1 MVEKRGS
8 IQQGS
13 ESGFTTGVQSTV
25 DYSTVQRCGSVQSLT
40 TVQCG
45 VLSSTVETNG
55 VLILV
60 CDRVR
65 HNEPKCVKSVPN
77 C

>member
-1 MVEKRGS
+1 MVNRVEY
-8 IQQGS
+8 QQDGS
-13 ESGFTTGVQSTV
+13 ERRFTTRVQNTV
-25 DYSTVQRCGSVQSLT
+25 DYSTVQRCGSVRSIT

-65 HNEPKCVKSVPN
+65 HNEPKCVKSVLN